1 MYRLKFK
8 LEQHT
13 PIIHFQAKDAGAT
26 LRASEVKP
34 KLDKFILTQIG
45 KMFIKKSDSITEK
58 NFIER
63 GIEYFQNKDAEARRV
78 YEEEKKKG
86 NKDAKLELCLIP
98 GQEGALNYKLSFK
111 LSSDAKV
118 QYFLPMSSKPR
129 KEDID
134 ILKSHVQK
142 KLGVQEVDI
151 LPLTSY
157 FANEDKAKLKIKK
170 SDKDSPQ
177 DIKDK
182 KRLFEKNWQ
191 KVQLATLVNTPV
203 EGIISFQN
211 AELRKEVNNLIA
223 DFFMLH
229 NFGARQ
235 SKGFGS
241 FIISQRDGKEEEDYF
256 NTGCSSYRY
265 SFYISAKTPQE
276 ALRKLNYFY
285 RSLRSG
291 FNEYRGKNEIFYA
304 KSGMH
309 FYATKHNFE
318 WDKKSIKGVL
328 FNRDQDLRQKM
339 EKKQLFAF
347 RDLLG
352 LSSVE
357 RWQSYKTTITK
368 ECRDKKGNKV
378 DRIKSPIQFKP
389 LCYSMDDY
397 IVFFD
402 VFPERDDLFRLKGG
416 EFIVKS
422 SKHKGPV
429 LQLKIQEGIDL
440 YSVFKEIFSDIKLD
454 SQVDRY
460 DSLSNEAKEIYETL
474 EDIYDQLN
482 KNCHEQ

>member
-1 MYRLKFK
+1 MYKLEFE

-13 PIIHFQAKDAGAT
+13 PIIHFQARDAGAT

-45 KMFIKKSDSITEK
+45 KRFIKRSDSITEK

-111 LSSDAKV
+111 LSPDAKV
-118 QYFLPMSSKPR
+118 QYFLPMSSNPKGTG
-129 KEDID
+129 K
-134 ILKSHVQK
+134 LKSLVQE
-142 KLGVQEVDI
+142 KLGVQEVEI

-157 FANEDKAKLKIKK
+157 FANEDKAKSEPNIKHG
-170 SDKDSPQ
+170 DTPGQ
-177 DIKDK
+177 IKNK
-182 KRLFEKNWQ
+182 KRIFEENWQ

-203 EGIISFQN
+203 KGIIHFQD
-211 AELRKEVNNLIA
+211 AGLREEVNNLIS

-241 FIISQRDGKEEEDYF
+241 FIISQRDGKEVEDYF
-256 NTGCSSYRY
+256 DTGCACYGY
-265 SFYISAKTPQE
+265 SFYIPAKTPQE
-276 ALRKLNYFY
+276 ALRKINYFY
-285 RSLRSG
+285 KSLRSG

-318 WDKKSIKGVL
+318 WDKRSIKGVL
-328 FNRDQDLRQKM
+328 FNQDQDLKEKM
-339 EKKQLFAF
+339 QNEQLFAF

-352 LSSVE
+352 LSPVE
-357 RWQSYKTTITK
+357 RWQSQKTTITK
-368 ECRDKKGNKV
+368 ECRNKNGKKF
-378 DRIKSPIQFKP
+378 DRIKSPLQFKP
-389 LCYSMDDY
+389 ICYSKYDY

-402 VFPERDDLFRLKGG
+402 LFPEKSGIHQLKGG
-416 EFIVKS
+416 KIVVKS
-422 SKHKGPV
+422 SRHKGAI
-429 LQLKIQEGIDL
+429 LGLKIQEDIDL
-440 YSVFKEIFSDIKLD
+440 YNVFNEIFSELNFE
-454 SQVDRY
+454 SQVAEY
-460 DSLSNEAKEIYETL
+460 DSLTDAREIYETL
-474 EDIYDQLN
+474 DDIYEQLN
-482 KNCHEQ
+482 KNCHE

>member
-1 MYRLKFK
+1 MYKLEFE

-13 PIIHFQAKDAGAT
+13 PIIHFQARDAGAT
-26 LRASEVKP
+26 LRASEAKP

-45 KMFIKKSDSITEK
+45 KRFIKRSDSITEK

-111 LSSDAKV
+111 LSPDAKV
-118 QYFLPMSSKPR
+118 QYFLPMSSNPKGTG
-129 KEDID
+129 K
-134 ILKSHVQK
+134 LKSLVQE
-142 KLGVQEVDI
+142 KLGVQEVEI

-157 FANEDKAKLKIKK
+157 FANEDKAKSEPNIKHG
-170 SDKDSPQ
+170 DTPDQ
-177 DIKDK
+177 IKNK
-182 KRLFEKNWQ
+182 KRIFEENWQ

-203 EGIISFQN
+203 KGIIHFQD
-211 AELRKEVNNLIA
+211 AGLREEVNNLIS

-241 FIISQRDGKEEEDYF
+241 FIISQRDGKEVEDYF
-256 NTGCSSYRY
+256 DTGCACYGY
-265 SFYISAKTPQE
+265 SFYIPAKTPQE
-276 ALRKLNYFY
+276 ALRKINYFY
-285 RSLRSG
+285 KSLRSG

-318 WDKKSIKGVL
+318 WDKRSIKGVL
-328 FNRDQDLRQKM
+328 FNQDQDLKEKM
-339 EKKQLFAF
+339 QNEQLFAF

-352 LSSVE
+352 LSPVE
-357 RWQSYKTTITK
+357 RWQSQKTTITK
-368 ECRDKKGNKV
+368 ECRNKNGKKF
-378 DRIKSPIQFKP
+378 DRIKSPLQFKP
-389 LCYSMDDY
+389 ICYSKYDY

-402 VFPERDDLFRLKGG
+402 LFPEKSGIHQLKGG
-416 EFIVKS
+416 KIVVKS
-422 SKHKGPV
+422 SRHKGAI
-429 LQLKIQEGIDL
+429 LGLKIQEDIDL
-440 YSVFKEIFSDIKLD
+440 YNVFNEIFSELNFE
-454 SQVDRY
+454 SQVAEY
-460 DSLSNEAKEIYETL
+460 DSLTDAREIYGTL
-474 EDIYDQLN
+474 DDIYEQLN
-482 KNCHEQ
+482 KNCHE